1 MHRTLVISSI
11 LFLAL
16 AAAAA
21 AELQVSVT
29 LTGDID
35 EILAVLARLRDMGVT
50 DAQIPA
56 NDGQQTDAPIEM
68 HSITVGS
75 LDDAPAQDA
84 ASDGTADPQTDAAP
98 EPAPDPAPL
107 LALAAPTLTPGTAQ
121 PGDAIHIAVAVTDA
135 KRRIDT
141 LAVRV
146 EAPDPI
152 VTDLYDTGGQG
163 DAIAGDG
170 VWSRTVTLP
179 PELPAGEY
187 PIVVTAYDRDGAPL
201 QAGAS
206 EDPEALLQTR
216 AALSVEP

>member
-16 AAAAA
+16 AGAAA

-29 LTGDID
+29 LTGDIH
-35 EILAVLARLRDMGVT
+35 EILAVLARLRDMGFT
-50 DAQIPA
+50 DAQLPA
-56 NDGQQTDAPIEM
+56 NDPQQTDAPIEM

-75 LDDAPAQDA
+75 LDDAAAQDA
-84 ASDGTADPQTDAAP
+84 APDGPSDPQP

-135 KRRIDT
+135 ERRIDT
-141 LAVRV
+141 LAVRID
-146 EAPDPI
+146 APDPI

-163 DAIAGDG
+163 DAIPGDG
-170 VWSRTVTLP
+170 VWSCTVALP

-187 PIVVTAYDRDGAPL
+187 PIIVTAYDRDGAPL
-201 QAGAS
+201 QAGAPGN
-206 EDPEALLQTR
+206 PESLLQTR

>member
-16 AAAAA
+16 AGAAA
-21 AELQVSVT
+21 AELQVSIT
-29 LTGDID
+29 LTGDIH
-35 EILAVLARLRDMGVT
+35 EILAVLARLRDMGFT
-50 DAQIPA
+50 DAQLPA
-56 NDGQQTDAPIEM
+56 NDPQQTDAPIEM

-75 LDDAPAQDA
+75 LDDAAAQDA
-84 ASDGTADPQTDAAP
+84 APDGPPDPPPDPQP

-121 PGDAIHIAVAVTDA
+121 PGDAIHIAVAVTDVE
-135 KRRIDT
+135 RRIDT
-141 LAVRV
+141 LAVRI

-152 VTDLYDTGGQG
+152 MTDLYDTGGQG
-163 DAIAGDG
+163 DAIPGDG
-170 VWSRTVTLP
+170 VWSCTVTLP

-187 PIVVTAYDRDGAPL
+187 PIIVTAYDRDGAPL
-201 QAGAS
+201 QAGAPD
-206 EDPEALLQTR
+206 DPEGLLQAR